1 MAVITGTYGEVR
13 TSTGVLI
20 AELTKWEL
28 RRMSDNKPYLSNKTA
43 GYKKRAVGGR
53 DSGGTF
59 DVILDS
65 ALTRTFEV
73 GDTFTVRFYPN
84 INTLTDYIQVPII
97 IDEEPVICDIDGSGI
112 VQGTVAFGG
121 NGAWVPVGCFAVNE
135 NITSS

>member
-20 AELTKWEL
+20 GELTKWEL
-28 RRMSDNKPYLSNKTA
+28 RRLSDNKRYVSNKTS
-43 GYKKRAVGGR
+43 GYAKRAVGAR
-53 DSGGTF
+53 DSVGTL
-59 DVILDS
+59 DAILDS

-97 IDEEPVICDIDGSGI
+97 IDEEPLTCDIDGSAI
-112 VQGTVAFGG
+112 VAGSVAFSG
-121 NGAWVPVGCFAVNE
+121 NGAWTLFGCFAVNE